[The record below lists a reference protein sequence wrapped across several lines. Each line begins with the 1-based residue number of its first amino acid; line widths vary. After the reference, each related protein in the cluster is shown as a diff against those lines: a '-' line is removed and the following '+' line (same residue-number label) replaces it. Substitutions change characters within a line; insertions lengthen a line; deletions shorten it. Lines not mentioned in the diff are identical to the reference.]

1 MTSSQKSSISGK
13 RSRSAFEMDA
23 STPESS
29 SQDHYNKLS
38 RTIDSDLQK
47 ALSRSS
53 SSSWFDMVVNH
64 RHRVLARRIVEGVDW
79 SWTLSTPQHAEYLQ
93 LYQLFLLCKFVAE
106 DFKPSPSTNRLQLSP
121 SPMIDRL
128 WHAHMLHPGKYLEM
142 HTKLGFGASG
152 KMFPCLLEHQPEAAN
167 DSYEVKTKRMA
178 SLMGMMFY
186 ICPALYVY
194 SHLQSSVTP
203 SAYSDIPKRQTEE
216 NAATNGVT
224 VKVRHKSTS
233 VPYFFN
239 VGLNTSLVKIVK
251 YMSSQLSIPESR
263 LRLLY
268 HGVQIN
274 PSSTVQSLGM
284 NDGNEFYLFEEQS
297 G

>member
-1 MTSSQKSSISGK
+1 
-13 RSRSAFEMDA
+13 MDA
-23 STPESS
+23 STPERS
-29 SQDHYNKLS
+29 SQDQYNKLS
-38 RTIDSDLQK
+38 RTIDSDIQK

-53 SSSWFDMVVNH
+53 SSGWLDLVVNH
-64 RHRVLARRIVEGVDW
+64 RHRVLARRIVEGLDW
-79 SWTLSTPQHAEYLQ
+79 SWALNTPQNAAEYLD

-152 KMFPCLLEHQPEAAN
+152 KMFSCLLEHQPEAAN
-167 DSYEVKTKRMA
+167 DSYEEKTKRMA

-186 ICPALYVY
+186 ICPTLYIY
-194 SHLQSSVTP
+194 SQQSSVAP
-203 SAYSDIPKRQTEE
+203 SAYPDIPKRRTEE
-216 NAATNGVT
+216 NAAIDGLT
-224 VKVRHKSTS
+224 VKVRHKSAS
-233 VPYFFN
+233 VPYIFN
-239 VGLNTSLVKIVK
+239 VGLNTSLMKIVK
-251 YMSSQLSIPESR
+251 WMSSQLSIPESR

-284 NDGNEFYLFEEQS
+284 NDGNDFYLFEEQS
-297 G
+297 GC

>member
-1 MTSSQKSSISGK
+1 
-13 RSRSAFEMDA
+13 MDA
-23 STPESS
+23 STPERS

-38 RTIDSDLQK
+38 RTIDSDIQK

-53 SSSWFDMVVNH
+53 SSGWLDLVVNH
-64 RHRVLARRIVEGVDW
+64 RHRVLARRIVEGLDW
-79 SWTLSTPQHAEYLQ
+79 SWALNTPQNAAEYLD

-152 KMFPCLLEHQPEAAN
+152 KMFSCLLEHQPEAAN
-167 DSYEVKTKRMA
+167 DSYEEKTKRMA

-186 ICPALYVY
+186 ICPTLYIY
-194 SHLQSSVTP
+194 SQQSSVAP
-203 SAYSDIPKRQTEE
+203 SAYPDIPKRRTEE
-216 NAATNGVT
+216 NAAIDGLT
-224 VKVRHKSTS
+224 VKVRHKSAS
-233 VPYFFN
+233 VPYIFN
-239 VGLNTSLVKIVK
+239 VGLNTSLMKIVK
-251 YMSSQLSIPESR
+251 WMSSQLSIPESR

-284 NDGNEFYLFEEQS
+284 NDGNDFYLFEEQS
-297 G
+297 GC